1 MVWVQRAPGPD
12 ILLQGARGFN
22 AYLTGMLPSE
32 PVPTALLLA
41 TIGVLMTLSVL
52 FSRASGRI
60 GVPIA
65 LLFLLLG
72 MAAGSEGIGGL
83 EYDDYAFTFRLGTI
97 ALALILFD
105 GGLNTPLTAVRRV
118 FGPAIVLA
126 TVGVAGTAAM
136 MAFGANLLGFSWPVA
151 LLLGAVV
158 SSTDAAAVFLVLR
171 GSGISLKKRV
181 GSTLELE
188 SGLND
193 PLAIILTVSLTGAI
207 LGIGP
212 AVGWPLVGGILLQL
226 GVGLVGG
233 VVLGY
238 AAVALL
244 SRVRLQAGGLYPV
257 LTLAVAFLA
266 FSLPTLLLGSGFL
279 AVYVAAVVIGNAK
292 LPYRGGILRVHDAM
306 AWFSQIVMFLVL
318 GLLVYPS
325 QLFDVAAAGLGLA
338 LFLAFV
344 ARPVVVMLCLAPF
357 RYPIR
362 EVAYGA
368 WVGLRGA
375 VPIILATYPILAQ
388 VPGGQRMFHIVFF
401 VVVVNALVP
410 GGTVRWV
417 TRWLDLEAH
426 EPPPPPAVLE
436 INSIKVL
443 SGDIHSFFIDPAVAV
458 AGMPIQELPFP
469 PGSSVLL
476 IVRGDELIAPKG
488 STILQ
493 PGDHAYLF
501 APPEEADFLRLM
513 FGRSQGE

>member
-1 MVWVQRAPGPD
+1 
-12 ILLQGARGFN
+12 
-22 AYLTGMLPSE
+22 MLPAE

-60 GVPIA
+60 GVPVA
-65 LLFLLLG
+65 LIFLLIG

-83 EYDDYAFTFRLGTI
+83 EYDDFQFTFRLGTI

-105 GGLNTPLTAVRRV
+105 GGLNTPLTAFRRV
-118 FGPAIVLA
+118 FAPATVLA
-126 TVGVAGTAAM
+126 TLGVAGTAGV
-136 MAFGANLLGFSWPVA
+136 MAFGAHLLGFSWPVA

-171 GSGISLKKRV
+171 GSGLSLKKRV
-181 GSTLELE
+181 GLTLEVE
-188 SGLND
+188 SGIND
-193 PLAIILTVSLTGAI
+193 PMAIILTVSLTGAI
-207 LGIGP
+207 LGAGP
-212 AVGWPLVGGILLQL
+212 GSGWVLLGSVLLQL
-226 GVGLVGG
+226 GIGLAGG
-233 VVLGY
+233 LLIGY
-238 AAVALL
+238 AAAALL

-266 FSLPTLLLGSGFL
+266 FSLPTLMLGSGFL

-292 LPYRGGILRVHDAM
+292 LPYRGGIVRVHDAL

-325 QLFDVAAAGLGLA
+325 ELLDVAVAGLGLA

-344 ARPVVVMLCLAPF
+344 ARPLVVLLCLAPF
-357 RYPIR
+357 RYPMR
-362 EVAYGA
+362 EALYVS

-375 VPIILATYPILAQ
+375 VPIILAMYPILAG
-388 VPGGQRMFHIVFF
+388 VPEGQQIFNVIFF

-417 TRWLDLEAH
+417 TRWLELEAR

-436 INSIKVL
+436 INSTQVL
-443 SGDIHSFFIDPAVAV
+443 RGDILSFFIDPAVAV
-458 AGMPIQELPFP
+458 AGMPIHELPFP

-488 STILQ
+488 STVLEA
-493 PGDHAYLF
+493 GDHAYLF
-501 APPEEADFLRLM
+501 APPEEADLLRLM
-513 FGRSQGE
+513 FGRPQSE

>member
-1 MVWVQRAPGPD
+1 
-12 ILLQGARGFN
+12 
-22 AYLTGMLPSE
+22 MLPAE

-60 GVPIA
+60 GVPVA
-65 LLFLLLG
+65 LIFLLIG

-83 EYDDYAFTFRLGTI
+83 EYDDFQFTFRLGTI

-105 GGLNTPLTAVRRV
+105 GGLNTPLTAFRRV
-118 FGPAIVLA
+118 FAPATVLA
-126 TVGVAGTAAM
+126 TLGVAGTAGV
-136 MAFGANLLGFSWPVA
+136 MAFGAHLLGFSWPVA

-171 GSGISLKKRV
+171 GSGLSLKKRV
-181 GSTLELE
+181 GLTLEVE
-188 SGLND
+188 SGIND
-193 PLAIILTVSLTGAI
+193 PMAIILTVSLTGAI
-207 LGIGP
+207 LGAGP
-212 AVGWPLVGGILLQL
+212 GSGWVLLGSVLLQL
-226 GVGLVGG
+226 GIGLAGG
-233 VVLGY
+233 LLIGY
-238 AAVALL
+238 AAAALL

-266 FSLPTLLLGSGFL
+266 FSLPTLMLGSGFL

-292 LPYRGGILRVHDAM
+292 LPYRGGIVRVHDAL

-325 QLFDVAAAGLGLA
+325 ELLDVAVAGLGLA

-344 ARPVVVMLCLAPF
+344 ARPLVVLLCLAPF
-357 RYPIR
+357 RYPMR
-362 EVAYGA
+362 EALYVS

-375 VPIILATYPILAQ
+375 VPIILAMYPILAG
-388 VPGGQRMFHIVFF
+388 VPEGQQIFNVIFF

-417 TRWLDLEAH
+417 TRWLELESR

-436 INSIKVL
+436 INSTQVL
-443 SGDIHSFFIDPAVAV
+443 RGDILSFFIDPAVAV
-458 AGMPIQELPFP
+458 AGMPIHELPFP

-488 STILQ
+488 STVLEA
-493 PGDHAYLF
+493 GDHAYLF
-501 APPEEADFLRLM
+501 APPEEADLLRLM
-513 FGRSQGE
+513 FGRPQSE

>member
-1 MVWVQRAPGPD
+1 
-12 ILLQGARGFN
+12 
-22 AYLTGMLPSE
+22 MLPAE

-60 GVPIA
+60 GVPVA
-65 LLFLLLG
+65 LIFLLIG

-83 EYDDYAFTFRLGTI
+83 EYDDFQFTFRLGTI

-105 GGLNTPLTAVRRV
+105 GGLNTPLTAFRRV
-118 FGPAIVLA
+118 FAPATVLA
-126 TVGVAGTAAM
+126 TLGVAGTAGM
-136 MAFGANLLGFSWPVA
+136 MAFGAHLLGFAWPVA

-171 GSGISLKKRV
+171 GSGLSLKKRV
-181 GSTLELE
+181 GLTLEVE
-188 SGLND
+188 SGIND
-193 PLAIILTVSLTGAI
+193 PMAIILTVSLTGAI
-207 LGIGP
+207 LGAGP
-212 AVGWPLVGGILLQL
+212 GSGWVLLGSVLLQL
-226 GVGLVGG
+226 GIGLAGG
-233 VVLGY
+233 LLIGY

-292 LPYRGGILRVHDAM
+292 LPYRGGIVRVHDAL

-325 QLFDVAAAGLGLA
+325 ELLDVAVAGLGLA

-344 ARPVVVMLCLAPF
+344 ARPLVVLLCLAPF
-357 RYPIR
+357 RYPMR
-362 EVAYGA
+362 EALYVS

-375 VPIILATYPILAQ
+375 VPIILAMYPVLAG
-388 VPGGQRMFHIVFF
+388 VPEGQQIFNVIFF

-417 TRWLDLEAH
+417 TRWLELEAR

-436 INSIKVL
+436 INSTQVL
-443 SGDIHSFFIDPAVAV
+443 RGDILSFFIDPAVAV
-458 AGMPIQELPFP
+458 AGMPIHELPFP

-488 STILQ
+488 STVLEA
-493 PGDHAYLF
+493 GDHAYLF
-501 APPEEADFLRLM
+501 APPEEADLLRLM
-513 FGRSQGE
+513 FGRPQSE